1 MAVERFHI
9 HVSDQVLDDLQ
20 DRLHRV
26 RYPDQLENANSNW
39 ERGTN
44 LQSLKSL
51 ISYWKDH
58 YDWRAQESVLNQLS
72 QYRCQID
79 GIDVHFVHE
88 RGKGPAPLPLILTH
102 GWPDS
107 YLRYQKIIPLL
118 TDPASYGGDTAD
130 AFDVI
135 VPSLPGF
142 GFSGRPANAGVNNF
156 RVAEMW
162 AKLMT
167 EELGYDRFGAAGG
180 DIGSGVTR
188 YLASSHPD
196 S

>member
-44 LQSLKSL
+44 LQALKSL

-58 YDWRAQESVLNQLS
+58 YDWRAQESVLNRLS

-88 RGKGPAPLPLILTH
+88 RGKGLAPLPLILTH

-107 YLRYQKIIPLL
+107 YLRYQK
-118 TDPASYGGDTAD
+118 
-130 AFDVI
+130 
-135 VPSLPGF
+135 
-142 GFSGRPANAGVNNF
+142 
-156 RVAEMW
+156 
-162 AKLMT
+162 
-167 EELGYDRFGAAGG
+167 
-180 DIGSGVTR
+180 
-188 YLASSHPD
+188 SSHC
-196 S
+196 